1 MGLFYTGCLSISLRS
16 ETMFRLSRF
25 LNTYTVRNKLSSKI
39 SETDLHPNDRKF
51 PRNESLDQRPPAYH
65 DNKSFGGKPKPLLGA
80 NGKPEKGAVVYFAE
94 TRP

>member
-1 MGLFYTGCLSISLRS
+1 
-16 ETMFRLSRF
+16 MFRLSRF
-25 LNTYTVRNKLSSKI
+25 LNKYTVRNKLSSKI

-80 NGKPEKGAVVYFAE
+80 KREA
-94 TRP
+94 

>member
-1 MGLFYTGCLSISLRS
+1 
-16 ETMFRLSRF
+16 MFRLSRF
-25 LNTYTVRNKLSSKI
+25 LNKYTVRNKLSSKI

-65 DNKSFGGKPKPLLGA
+65 MIINRSA
-80 NGKPEKGAVVYFAE
+80 ENQNQCSVQNGKPEKGAVVYFEE